1 MNNMHTCVAQRHLCN
16 TATQGGEREGEEE
29 GEGEGEDLGAAL
41 ADRQLHGVSRLPW
54 NQHKNHIPR
63 ASPFTALG
71 RECCQADR
79 NRCTRLCEM
88 TG

>member
-29 GEGEGEDLGAAL
+29 GEGEGEDLEQHWR
-41 ADRQLHGVSRLPW
+41 DRQLHGVSRLPW

-63 ASPFTALG
+63 ASPFTATWQG
-71 RECCQADR
+71 SAVRQ
-79 NRCTRLCEM
+79 
-88 TG
+88 TGTAAQGYVR